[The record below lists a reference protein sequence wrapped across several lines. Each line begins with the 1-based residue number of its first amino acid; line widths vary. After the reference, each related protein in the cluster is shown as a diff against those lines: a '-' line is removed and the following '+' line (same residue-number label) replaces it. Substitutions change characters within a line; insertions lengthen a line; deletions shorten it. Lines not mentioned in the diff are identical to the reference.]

1 MKLKKG
7 ERIPEFKL
15 SDHQEEEVSL
25 EKFEG
30 KNVLLSFHP
39 LAWTSVCRN
48 QMQALEENYDQF
60 EENNTVPLGIN
71 VDPVP
76 SKRAWAENIGLEN
89 LRLVSD
95 FWPHGDFASKLGI
108 FIEEKG
114 ISGRVNILVNDQGEI
129 LWAKE
134 YDIPELPDIDEVLKA
149 VSDNA

>member
-1 MKLKKG
+1 MKVKKG
-7 ERIPEFKL
+7 DKIPKFEL
-15 SDHQEEEVSL
+15 VSHNEEKISL
-25 EKFEG
+25 DKFEG

-48 QMQALEENYDQF
+48 QMQALEENYQKF
-60 EENNTVPLGIN
+60 EENNTAAVGIS

-76 SKRAWAENIGLEN
+76 SKRAWAENIGLDK
-89 LRLVSD
+89 LTLLSD
-95 FWPHGDFASKLGI
+95 FWPHGEFASKLGI

-114 ISGRVNILVNDQGEI
+114 ISGRVNILINDQGEV

-149 VSDNA
+149 VKDNA

>member
-1 MKLKKG
+1 MKVKKG
-7 ERIPEFKL
+7 DKIPKFEL
-15 SDHQEEEVSL
+15 VSHNEEKISL
-25 EKFEG
+25 DKFEG

-48 QMQALEENYDQF
+48 QMQALEENYQKF
-60 EENNTVPLGIN
+60 EENNTAAVGIS

-76 SKRAWAENIGLEN
+76 SKRAWAENIGLDK
-89 LRLVSD
+89 LTLLSD
-95 FWPHGDFASKLGI
+95 FWPHGEFASKLGI

-114 ISGRVNILVNDQGEI
+114 ISGRVNILVNDQGEV

-149 VSDNA
+149 VKDNA

>member
-1 MKLKKG
+1 MKVKKG
-7 ERIPEFKL
+7 DKIPEFEL
-15 SDHQEEEVSL
+15 VSHNEEQISL
-25 EKFEG
+25 DKFED

-48 QMQALEENYDQF
+48 QMQALEENYQKF
-60 EENNTVPLGIN
+60 EENNTAAVGIS

-76 SKRAWAENIGLEN
+76 SKRAWAENIGLDK
-89 LRLVSD
+89 LTLLSD
-95 FWPHGDFASKLGI
+95 FWPHGEFASKLGI

-114 ISGRVNILVNDQGEI
+114 ISGRANILVNDQGEV

-149 VSDNA
+149 VKDNA